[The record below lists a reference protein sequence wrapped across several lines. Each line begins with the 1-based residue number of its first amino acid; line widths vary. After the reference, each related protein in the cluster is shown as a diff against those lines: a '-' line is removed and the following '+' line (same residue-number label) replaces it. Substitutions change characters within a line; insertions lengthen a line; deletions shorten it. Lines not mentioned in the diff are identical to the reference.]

1 MLDGLGFRSQH
12 LYTPQI
18 DEIFRRNDFVLKSF
32 YDKFLTPHKRYMNI
46 QDCISVLK
54 ATNL

>member
-12 LYTPQI
+12 LYTAQI

-46 QDCISVLK
+46 QECISVLK